1 MKNLSSKIS
10 MQPVLYVYLFFL
22 CLPYN
27 LEWFYISG
35 SFGYIDLFLPIILII
50 SFLQVSM
57 KIDYIFLCLL
67 FLATLSCISSINAV
81 SVLGIDH
88 VNIGYLFRSIY
99 FVFLYLL
106 FNNLNFNI
114 DKVMRVLILSLLFSL
129 ILCIFIWTS
138 SPRYFA
144 FTKIPMLHVLD
155 SPLGIMVNR
164 NETGLSSSLLF
175 TISFFGLIYN
185 KYFSRILLTFV
196 VLVSG
201 FAVAFSFSKGAWLL
215 TIIGAFLVLASLY
228 RYKIIIMSILLI
240 LLSPLFS
247 ISSDLEFI
255 DAVLTR
261 FADSGE
267 SNSARLTYIIDSF
280 SIGMNHI
287 FLGIGP
293 GNYGEYSSKANYM
306 QTIDPHNA
314 YLQTFAELGIVG
326 FILVIIL
333 YFSALIQA
341 YLKSKSNDSFILIY
355 ILILLLI
362 ADGFQ
367 SGLSLTMKILYVL
380 LALIMSR
387 KSEERETI

>member
-1 MKNLSSKIS
+1 
-10 MQPVLYVYLFFL
+10 
-22 CLPYN
+22 
-27 LEWFYISG
+27 
-35 SFGYIDLFLPIILII
+35 
-50 SFLQVSM
+50 
-57 KIDYIFLCLL
+57 
-67 FLATLSCISSINAV
+67 
-81 SVLGIDH
+81 
-88 VNIGYLFRSIY
+88 
-99 FVFLYLL
+99 
-106 FNNLNFNI
+106 
-114 DKVMRVLILSLLFSL
+114 
-129 ILCIFIWTS
+129 
-138 SPRYFA
+138 
-144 FTKIPMLHVLD
+144 MLHVLD